1 MKLLFFSILK
11 AVGKKTSLLVL
22 VSSLFFS
29 EEVARNVSAKHCPEK
44 IRKIHMKTNVLKLL
58 SRLQFC
64 NFIKKKLRY
73 RLFFVYFLIIFMF
86 SRTSFLQ
93 NTSGRLLLYFV
104 HEIHECSSL
113 WASAFTFVNTDI
125 SIRRWGSQISLKFRR
140 TPIISSSKLSCNG
153 KVAYIDLDFASQK
166 SVK

>member
-1 MKLLFFSILK
+1 
-11 AVGKKTSLLVL
+11 
-22 VSSLFFS
+22 
-29 EEVARNVSAKHCPEK
+29 
-44 IRKIHMKTNVLKLL
+44 MKTNVLKLL

-86 SRTSFLQ
+86 SRISFLQ

-104 HEIHECSSL
+104 HEIHECLSL

-125 SIRRWGSQISLKFRR
+125 SIRRWGSEISLKFRR

>member
-1 MKLLFFSILK
+1 
-11 AVGKKTSLLVL
+11 
-22 VSSLFFS
+22 
-29 EEVARNVSAKHCPEK
+29 
-44 IRKIHMKTNVLKLL
+44 MKTNVLKLL

-140 TPIISSSKLSCNG
+140 TPIISSKLSCNG

>member
-1 MKLLFFSILK
+1 
-11 AVGKKTSLLVL
+11 
-22 VSSLFFS
+22 
-29 EEVARNVSAKHCPEK
+29 
-44 IRKIHMKTNVLKLL
+44 MKTNVLKLL
-58 SRLQFC
+58 S
-64 NFIKKKLRY
+64 KKKLRY

-86 SRTSFLQ
+86 SRTTFLQ

-140 TPIISSSKLSCNG
+140 TPIISSPKLSCNG

-166 SVK
+166 SVKWNPEVFFFGLFRIFLIGPPTLFKSSSLKYWEFNVFVIYRLYSLIKALY